1 MSEKE
6 RFRPFAAAYLVL
18 IKDGQVLLSKRHNTG
33 YQDGN
38 YGLVSGHFDG
48 GETAEQCIIR
58 EADEEANINLSPKDL
73 EVVHVMHRLGP
84 DREYFDIYLKAK
96 KWIGDISIMEP
107 DKCSELK
114 WNKIDDLPD
123 NIIPEVKLA
132 LENISKVIHYSEF
145 GWAAL

>member
-1 MSEKE
+1 
-6 RFRPFAAAYLVL
+6 
-18 IKDGQVLLSKRHNTG
+18 
-33 YQDGN
+33 
-38 YGLVSGHFDG
+38 
-48 GETAEQCIIR
+48 
-58 EADEEANINLSPKDL
+58 
-73 EVVHVMHRLGP
+73 
-84 DREYFDIYLKAK
+84 
-96 KWIGDISIMEP
+96 MEP